1 MDSSLFY
8 KFIFRQAQQKCVLI
22 ATAFAMK
29 VILAVALVIFVNCAD
44 HPCRISCHDRASLDR
59 SGYYRTRRDQS
70 TIPYRNPWHYQSMRA
85 YVDPIAY
92 YNLAKTIKIWMGSSY
107 RITPPCVNI
116 LQSVSW
122 QLFPTVIRYG
132 SLLQCPLPIR
142 LFSPMLTPMWRA
154 YLRGSAKYCQYICFN
169 FVNIGF

>member
-107 RITPPCVNI
+107 RITPPMCKYLTICKLAIVPYGDKVRLATPMSLAYQIVFAYVDPYVASI
-116 LQSVSW
+116 LKRVCK
-122 QLFPTVIRYG
+122 I
-132 SLLQCPLPIR
+132 LPIY
-142 LFSPMLTPMWRA
+142 LF
-154 YLRGSAKYCQYICFN
+154 
-169 FVNIGF
+169 